1 MRPPLTHADR
11 AAARQYA
18 APLALA
24 CTVGPGRPEGR
35 DRPRTWSVIDRRVV
49 TQAGSA
55 AFRLLPRT
63 LRPPPEW
70 RRPPRTIATLYRAA
84 AEQPKPGFVGG
95 ASGGPACAAAA
106 VQPPAPRPAGPP
118 GAMRAGVPRPSAVC
132 GAGRPLAGASFLRH
146 CGPAARPG
154 ARAVGPWARAARC
167 SGRPAPAAR
176 IRAPPSWA
184 ARARPLSAVPA
195 PPGLAAVGGL
205 PARLRFWGAG
215 VPRSGPLL
223 AFGWPPA
230 WFPARPP
237 LRGASALLWRA
248 VARRECGQKVI
259 GWTAPTGPG

>member
-1 MRPPLTHADR
+1 MRPPLTHAGR

-35 DRPRTWSVIDRRVV
+35 DRPRTWSVIDRQVV

-63 LRPPPEW
+63 LRPPPKW
-70 RRPPRTIATLYRAA
+70 RRPPRTIATRYRAA

-132 GAGRPLAGASFLRH
+132 GAGRPPCGGRPFCATAAQRPALAR
-146 CGPAARPG
+146 GPLGLGRAPPG
-154 ARAVGPWARAARC
+154 ARA
-167 SGRPAPAAR
+167 
-176 IRAPPSWA
+176 
-184 ARARPLSAVPA
+184 ARP
-195 PPGLAAVGGL
+195 PPRAF
-205 PARLRFWGAG
+205 ARRRLGPRGRGPCRRFRR
-215 VPRSGPLL
+215 PP
-223 AFGWPPA
+223 GWPPLA
-230 WFPARPP
+230 ASLRASAFGGPGFPAPGRCWPWAGPPPGFPPRPP
-237 LRGASALLWRA
+237 LRGASALQWRA
-248 VARRECGQKVI
+248 VARRDVDRR
-259 GWTAPTGPG
+259 